1 MTVVRGVRAHLRR
14 RLLVSYR
21 IDPEVARTI
30 VPAPL
35 RPQLV
40 AGQALGGFC
49 VLGLEAIRPRWM
61 PATLGLRSEN
71 AAHRMAVEWD
81 ANGATH
87 TGVYILERHSTAW
100 HAVLFGGRLF
110 PGVHR
115 RARFTAVESGE
126 RYAMTMD
133 AEDEHIEA
141 DVEVGGDWQ
150 SGFFATVGEA
160 SDFYRSGRIGW
171 SPGIDGRTLEAVALA
186 ADDWAV
192 EPARV
197 NRVKSSFFES
207 LPAGS
212 AVLDHVVVMRDLPIR
227 MDAPQVSALDRE
239 VAASHAR

>member
-21 IDPEVARTI
+21 MDPGVARAI

-40 AGQALGGFC
+40 AGRALGGFC
-49 VLGLEAIRPRWM
+49 VLDLDAIRPGWM
-61 PATLGLRSEN
+61 PGAIGLRSEN

-81 ANGATH
+81 EGGQTR
-87 TGVYILERHSTAW
+87 TGVYILERHSTAR

-115 RARFTAVESGE
+115 HARFTIDESGD

-133 AEDEHIEA
+133 AADERLA
-141 DVEVGGDWQ
+141 TDVEVGGDWE
-150 SGFFATVGEA
+150 SELFATVEA
-160 SDFYRSGRIGW
+160 ASEFYRSGRIGW
-171 SPGIDGRTLEAVALA
+171 SRGTDGSTLEAVALA
-186 ADDWAV
+186 ADTWRV
-192 EPARV
+192 EPARIHSAH
-197 NRVKSSFFES
+197 SSYFES

-227 MDAPQVSALDRE
+227 MDAPKLSVSAGRGS
-239 VAASHAR
+239 AA